1 MSSPL
6 ERSIKIEVSLPS
18 YHAQLLQGL
27 DIWLQLGLISDAQV
41 RQLCQEFLS
50 CRVVWERS
58 IEPQLEKATIISDS
72 GKDKPLP
79 ELAKPN
85 FVAEILQSLRSEL
98 SLRWLLFLGVFL
110 VVLSSGV
117 LAASQWDRFSAA
129 GQYGILFAYTISFWG
144 LSFWTSKQSNLRLTA
159 QTLLMVG
166 LLLVPIN
173 FWAIDSFRLW
183 YDGGLNWIVA
193 AIASFSLTA
202 ITIATIKSR
211 LLTADAPV
219 NNILALNILGLN
231 YLHWGWKIPHFPLI
245 AIYLAVGGTTFV
257 VVSQTRLL
265 RETNLLTLVV
275 IYTLLGLFIRGIF
288 IVRTDI
294 TQLGLAIGI
303 CGWLVT
309 WLTLSRV
316 KTVDA
321 LFPSSRRDTQQAR
334 ENSSISRSFVPWQL
348 LGCILLFFGWLVSV
362 ATYPWQAIGV
372 SGLSLWF
379 FSTRLQ
385 HYNLKVDFAAIF
397 FIGLQTVWLG
407 WCLVPSKLQQWII
420 ATAIELTH
428 AQNQSWVLA
437 TVALFPYT
445 LLIVKITQKLGR
457 VGKEELARFGE
468 QLTCGFIFVLTA
480 IALVNPLLRS
490 LCLFFSTATLATIT
504 QHRLLKTAGK
514 QGESFS
520 VLIYLT
526 HITGI
531 LTFCSLVDWLFP
543 NLPRPYW
550 ATILLIAT
558 LTEWLFSIG
567 DSLWK
572 RSAWHIG
579 FGLATVS
586 FLLLWRNEGHN
597 NNWGLI
603 WLSVPL
609 TLTAIASR
617 FSCRE
622 KRTTSSKYSTR
633 SHATR
638 VYSVLALGLAQILTL
653 PLPQTR
659 LISLTVAAAVMFV
672 NTAYL
677 RHKLYAVI
685 TVGFAIASFAAL
697 LWEGS
702 AVFGRLSLQGWFV
715 VGATLIFGLWLI
727 HKVLLKTNR
736 ELIRTSYANAVDT
749 WAIALCSAEL
759 LSLTWHCALVYLQLA
774 TPEFLYL
781 IASAITLAAIS
792 MRSHATGVYA
802 LRSWQKPTN
811 LAFYGIGWC
820 LELLTAE
827 LVSFSERSL
836 VCIAIAN
843 IGLGLSVQLLGDWWQ
858 RRHGFAKLPGSFH
871 ILPLIYGGLSL
882 LLQLQSFT
890 PWTSLGGLG
899 VAVIAVGVGRRR
911 QEFKFL
917 VYLGITGISLFSEL
931 LLAQLLQSSQQ
942 AWGDR
947 LIAMSALGAS
957 IMYGYRIF
965 SPWLNSYLRLST
977 NELKAVTHLHWA
989 GSSLL
994 LIAATAAAIA
1004 TNRLV
1009 GLGTSVFLIRYA
1021 IFQGRDVNSKNS
1033 QIAKEIWV
1041 YLGLFELAATGVYWR
1056 ATPAGQLFAPVLA
1069 PWNGAIACAI
1079 AYFFYTLPWES
1090 WGWSKRPWQRT
1101 AHILPLI
1108 VLWQT
1113 RLLVSPVSLLVTA
1126 AFYLFLAKVSNRFR
1140 LTYISVA
1147 LIDWAIFRYFE
1158 KLGFTAT
1165 LWYVSA
1171 IGLSLLYI
1179 PQFDPQL
1186 KLPAMKTHRHYW
1198 RLLSSGLI
1206 CGYAILFHQD
1216 TALIPAIFSLIAI
1229 FAGLSLRV
1237 RAFLYVGTISFVLTT
1252 FYQLVVTSL
1261 DYPFFKWIVGLVT
1274 GIVLISIAASFEMH
1288 RSRLISLLSNLN
1300 EQMQQWE

>member
-1 MSSPL
+1 MMWSSPKH
-6 ERSIKIEVSLPS
+6 SVKIEVWLPS
-18 YHAQLLQGL
+18 HHPQLLQGL

-41 RQLCQEFLS
+41 RQLCREFLS
-50 CRVVWERS
+50 CRVVLEPRT
-58 IEPQLEKATIISDS
+58 EPQLEKITVISHPS
-72 GKDKPLP
+72 NSRKDKLSPP
-79 ELAKPN
+79 LAKPN

-98 SLRWLLFLGVFL
+98 SVRWLLFLGVFL

-144 LSFWTSKQSNLRLTA
+144 LSVWTSRQNNLRLTA
-159 QTLLMVG
+159 QTLLIVA

-183 YDGGLNWIVA
+183 YDGGVNWIVA
-193 AIASFSLTA
+193 AIAAFSLTA
-202 ITIATIKSR
+202 ITIASIKSR
-211 LLTADAPV
+211 LLTADAPT
-219 NNILALNILGLN
+219 NNILALNILGLS
-231 YLHWGWKIPHFPLI
+231 YLHWGWKIPNFPLI
-245 AIYLAVGGTTFV
+245 AIYLAVGGTAFV

-265 RETNLLTLVV
+265 RKTNIPTLVV

-309 WLTLSRV
+309 WSALSKV
-316 KTVDA
+316 KTDA
-321 LFPSSRRDTQQAR
+321 QQAR
-334 ENSSISRSFVPWQL
+334 ENSSVTGSFVPYQL
-348 LGCILLFFGWLVSV
+348 AGCILLFFGWLVSV
-362 ATYPWQAIGV
+362 ASYPWQAIGV

-379 FSTRLQ
+379 FYSRLQ
-385 HYNLKVDFAAIF
+385 RYNLKVDFAAIF
-397 FIGLQTVWLG
+397 FIGLQTMWLG
-407 WCLVPSKLQQWII
+407 WCLVPFELQKWMM
-420 ATAIELTH
+420 ATATKLTQ
-428 AQNQSWVLA
+428 AQNQSWALA
-437 TVALFPYT
+437 SVALFPYA
-445 LLIVKITQKLGR
+445 LLIVKLTQKLRR

-468 QLTCGFIFVLTA
+468 KLTCGFIFVLTA

-504 QHRLLKTAGK
+504 HDRSLKTAAK
-514 QGESFS
+514 QGESSS

-558 LTEWLFSIG
+558 LTEWLYSIG
-567 DSLWK
+567 DTRWK

-579 FGLATVS
+579 FGLAAVS
-586 FLLLWRNEGHN
+586 FLLLWQNEESN

-617 FSCRE
+617 FSYGE
-622 KRTTSSKYSTR
+622 KRTTSSKF
-633 SHATR
+633 
-638 VYSVLALGLAQILTL
+638 SVLALGVAQILTL

-659 LISLTVAAAVMFV
+659 LIGLTVAAAVMFV

-685 TVGFAIASFAAL
+685 TVGFAIGSFAAL
-697 LWEGS
+697 LWDGS

-727 HKVLLKTNR
+727 HKALLKTNR
-736 ELIRTSYANAVDT
+736 ELVRTSYASAVDT
-749 WAIALCSAEL
+749 WAIALCSAQL
-759 LSLTWHCALVYLQLA
+759 LSLTWHCALVHLQLA
-774 TPEFLYL
+774 TPGFLYL
-781 IASAITLAAIS
+781 IASVITLAAI
-792 MRSHATGVYA
+792 A

-827 LVSFSERSL
+827 LVSFSQRSL

-858 RRHGFAKLPGSFH
+858 RRYGLAKLPGSFH

-890 PWTSLGGLG
+890 AWTSLGGLG
-899 VAVIAVGVGRRR
+899 TAVIAIGVGRRR

-957 IMYGYRIF
+957 IMYGYRIL

-977 NELKAVTHLHWA
+977 KELKAVTHLHWA

-994 LIAATAAAIA
+994 LIAATAETIA
-1004 TNRLV
+1004 VNSLV
-1009 GLGTSVFLIRYA
+1009 GLGTSIFLIRYA
-1021 IFQGRDVNSKNS
+1021 IFQGRDVNTKNS

-1041 YLGLFELAATGVYWR
+1041 YLGFFEVAATEVYWR
-1056 ATPAGQLFAPVLA
+1056 ATPVGQVFAHVLA
-1069 PWNGAIACAI
+1069 PWNPAIACAI

-1101 AHILPLI
+1101 AYILPLI
-1108 VLWQT
+1108 ILWQS
-1113 RLLVSPVSLLVTA
+1113 RSLVSPISLLIAV

-1140 LTYISVA
+1140 VTYISVV
-1147 LIDWAIFRYFE
+1147 LIDWAIFRWFE
-1158 KLGFTAT
+1158 ELGFTAT
-1165 LWYVSA
+1165 LWYVCA

-1179 PQFDPQL
+1179 SQFDPQL
-1186 KLPAMKTHRHYW
+1186 KLPEMKAFRHYW

-1216 TALIPAIFSLIAI
+1216 TALIPATFSLIAI

-1261 DYPFFKWIVGLVT
+1261 HYPFFKWIVGLVT
-1274 GIVLISIAASFEMH
+1274 GIALISLAASFETR
-1288 RSRLISLLSNLN
+1288 RSQLVSLLRSIG